1 MFYDFVFVP
10 LQLTKS
16 TCKNMSDVKNYLI
29 CIKYLIFNLKM
40 FNKKSSHP
48 QNHGLKLKIIILL
61 NFELH
66 TKICTI
72 DNF

>member
-29 CIKYLIFNLKM
+29 SIKYLIFDFIF
-40 FNKKSSHP
+40 FNKESSHQ
-48 QNHGLKLKIIILL
+48 QNKMM
-61 NFELH
+61 
-66 TKICTI
+66 
-72 DNF
+72 D